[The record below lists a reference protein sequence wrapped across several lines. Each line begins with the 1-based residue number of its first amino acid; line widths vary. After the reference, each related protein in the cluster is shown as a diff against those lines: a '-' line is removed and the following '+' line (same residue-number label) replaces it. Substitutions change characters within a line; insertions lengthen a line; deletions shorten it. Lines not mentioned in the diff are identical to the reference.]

1 MKYFHKFTEDL
12 DQRRQQLKQRQ
23 QERHDDFKN
32 KTLGAQQDS
41 QQAAKD
47 REDMKNEIKKE
58 LRSGK

>member
-1 MKYFHKFTEDL
+1 MKLFHEFKEDL

-41 QQAAKD
+41 QQAAQD
-47 REDMKNEIKKE
+47 REDIKNKIKAE